1 MTKKTKKMRQKT
13 KIIVIII
20 LCIIFILLSL
30 ISTIYGPKEVIFTS
44 RIEKQKEYE
53 LTYQDEKFETVGWIQ
68 VQGTNID
75 YPIVYHE
82 GGDSSYPVEVSS
94 YAWLSNYDIGFHNHM
109 RVTGHNIFNLSSQP
123 ELHSELYER
132 FEELMGFVYY
142 DFSEKNQYIQLTFD
156 NKEYIYKIFAVDFL
170 PMVERLEFPLEDDYS
185 EKDMEVFIDTVKK
198 HSIYDYSVDV
208 NKKDSFITLLTCTR
222 FFGDANY
229 DFRVVGRL
237 LRDGEEM
244 NNYSVKMN
252 KNYERVKELL
262 EGDEKDENL

>member
-1 MTKKTKKMRQKT
+1 MTKKKRLKQKN
-13 KIIVIII
+13 KIIVIST
-20 LCIIFILLSL
+20 LCIIFIILAL
-30 ISTIYGPKEVIFTS
+30 INTIYTPKKVIFTS
-44 RIEKQKEYE
+44 RVENEKKYN
-53 LTYQDEKFETVGWIQ
+53 LTYQDEKFDTVGWIQ

-75 YPIVYHE
+75 YPIIYHE

-94 YAWLSNYDIGFHNHM
+94 YAWLSNYEVGFHNHM
-109 RVTGHNIFNLSSQP
+109 RVTGHNIFNLSKQP
-123 ELHSELYER
+123 ELHSKLFER

-156 NKEYIYKIFAVDFL
+156 GKDYIYKIFAVDFF
-170 PMVERLEFPLEDDYS
+170 PSVERLEFPLEDNYT
-185 EKDMEVFIDTVKK
+185 EKDMKNFISTVKK
-198 HSIYDYSVDV
+198 YSIYDYDVDV
-208 NKKDSFITLLTCTR
+208 NENDKVITLLTCTR

-237 LRDGEEM
+237 LREGEEM
-244 NNYSVKMN
+244 DRYSVKMN